1 VRNSPLDPFRIE
13 ADVAVSPAGLRRIRM
28 GHLWVYTSDVARD
41 LERPGP
47 PIVRVVDHNN
57 KTVGH
62 AFHSPSSQIRLRLFT
77 RGDEVPS
84 AELFRRRVADAIARR
99 LPVGARGARRLVFG
113 EADLLPSIV
122 VDRYADFLVVQT
134 LSSGAEALKPLLVDV
149 LRELVRPAGIVE
161 RNDVRAR
168 LLEGLH
174 QRKEVLWGSVPD
186 DPIEIEEAGVLFLV
200 DIRGG
205 QKTGFFLDHSENRVT
220 SSGYIAGRAL
230 DCFTNTGAF
239 ALHFAARC
247 QSVLGIDVSAES
259 LEQARRNAG
268 RNGRT
273 NVEFREA
280 NAFDFLRDL
289 DRGQERFDAVCLDP
303 PAFAKNRMALRGAK
317 AGYKEINL
325 RAMKILR
332 PDGVL
337 ITSSCSYHLSEADF
351 LELLVQAARDAHR
364 YVQIVERRSQAHDH
378 PVLSSMPETHY
389 LKCFI
394 LRVL

>member
-1 VRNSPLDPFRIE
+1 LDPFRIE
-13 ADVAVSPAGLRRIRM
+13 AVVAVSPAGLRRIRQ
-28 GHLWVYTSDVARD
+28 GHLWVYTSDVTRD
-41 LERPGP
+41 LERPGA
-47 PIVRVVDHNN
+47 PIVRVVDHHD
-57 KTVGH
+57 KTVGY
-62 AFHSPSSQIRLRLFT
+62 AFHSPSSQIRLRLLT
-77 RGDEVPS
+77 VGDEVPT
-84 AELFRRRVADAIARR
+84 AELFRRRVAGAIARR
-99 LPVGARGARRLVFG
+99 VPAGARGARRLVFG
-113 EADLLPSIV
+113 EADLLPSII

-134 LSSGAEALKPLLVDV
+134 LSSGAEALKSFLVDV
-149 LRELVRPAGIVE
+149 LRDAVRPVAGIVE

-168 LLEGLH
+168 LLEGLQ

-186 DPIEIEEAGVLFLV
+186 SIEIEEAGVVFFV

-205 QKTGFFLDHSENRVT
+205 QKTGFFLDQSENRVV
-220 SSGYIAGRAL
+220 SAGYVTGRAL

-239 ALHFAARC
+239 ALQFSARC
-247 QSVLGIDVSAES
+247 QSVLGVDVSGES
-259 LEQARRNAG
+259 LDQGRRNAE

-280 NAFDFLRDL
+280 NAFDLLRDF
-289 DRGQERFDAVCLDP
+289 DRAQERFDAVCLDP
-303 PAFAKNRMALRGAK
+303 PAFAKNRMALRGAR

-337 ITSSCSYHLSEADF
+337 ITSSCSYHLSEEDF

>member
-1 VRNSPLDPFRIE
+1 MDPFRIE
-13 ADVAVSPAGLRRIRM
+13 TDVTVSPAGLQRIRQ
-28 GHLWVYTSDVARD
+28 GHLWVYSSDVSRD
-41 LERPGP
+41 LERPGA
-47 PIVRVVDHNN
+47 PIVRILDPHH
-57 KTVGH
+57 KTVAY
-62 AFHSPSSQIRLRLFT
+62 AFHSPSSQIRLRLLT
-77 RGDEVPS
+77 RGDEAPT

-99 LPVGARGARRLVFG
+99 LPAGDRGARRLVFG

-149 LRELVRPAGIVE
+149 LRDLVQPLAGIVE

-168 LLEGLH
+168 LLEGLQ
-174 QRKEVLWGSVPD
+174 QRKEILWGAVPD
-186 DPIEIEEAGVLFLV
+186 DSIEIEEAGVVFLV

-205 QKTGFFLDHSENRVT
+205 QKTGFFLDQSENRVVSASYVT
-220 SSGYIAGRAL
+220 GKAL

-247 QSVLGIDVSAES
+247 ESVLAADVSRES
-259 LEQARRNAG
+259 LEQARRNAA

-280 NAFDFLRDL
+280 NAFDLLHDL
-289 DRGQERFDAVCLDP
+289 DRAQERFDGVCLDP
-303 PAFAKNRMALRGAK
+303 PAFAKNRMALRGAR

-325 RAMKILR
+325 RAMKILK

-337 ITSSCSYHLSEADF
+337 ITSSCSYHLSEGDF